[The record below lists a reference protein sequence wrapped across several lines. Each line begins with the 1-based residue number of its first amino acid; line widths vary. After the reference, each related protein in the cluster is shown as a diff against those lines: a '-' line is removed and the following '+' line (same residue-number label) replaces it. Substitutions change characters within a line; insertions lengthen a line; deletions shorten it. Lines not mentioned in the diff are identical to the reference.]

1 MRSISLHVISFTLAL
16 AACGKADA
24 PPTTS
29 PGDGETTK
37 VSESNPGDG
46 PVDSESDPEAPTA
59 QDPGASEGEGEG
71 EGEEAAAEQ
80 PAARAPGDPVS
91 VPEDPAE
98 GLTEPTSFANV
109 KLEVK
114 QGPKVHKDPGQTIRW
129 EELTRIPLDIDGQVH
144 EFLVVV
150 SRSGEKAE
158 VTLSYNLDGNEIMR
172 KYTFDTKIKKREVLR
187 LDGGGALAVTVT
199 PLTVKPYKSGHKKVE
214 KVEGEDPL
222 SGAGEKGEPAAIKKK
237 KGS

>member
-1 MRSISLHVISFTLAL
+1 MRSTSLHVITIALAL

-29 PGDGETTK
+29 PSDAETTK

-59 QDPGASEGEGEG
+59 ETPSEGEGEG
-71 EGEEAAAEQ
+71 EGEEPAAEQ

-199 PLTVKPYKSGHKKVE
+199 PQTIKPHKSGHKKVE

-222 SGAGEKGEPAAIKKK
+222 SGAGEKGEPAATNKKK
-237 KGS
+237 KG